1 MANVTNLRQGSK
13 GDDVK
18 KLQKALI
25 EAGYNVGG
33 TGADGVYGKN
43 TAAAVRQY
51 QKDNGLAV
59 DSIAGKNT
67 LGSLYKVPKID
78 PDALNPLAVGGVG
91 GAQIAAGKGPSALT
105 QWANADGEAGLP
117 AKTDLGSPAPSAP
130 TAKEEPK
137 EEQKQEQEVPATP
150 SAPSYGDFTYDDF
163 TYDDFTY
170 GDYAESDIVQQAN
183 ALLQQQIANKP
194 GAYQSRWE
202 GQIND
207 YLNQIMNRD
216 PFSYNFNDDALY
228 HQYKD
233 IYTQQGLM
241 AMMDTMGQ
249 ASAMPGGYGNSYAQ
263 TVGQQAYNQQ
273 LSQLNN
279 VLPELY
285 QMAFDRYAYEGDQL
299 KNNYNMLMDQ
309 ENMDYGKYMDAYNL
323 WQSERDYLAGR
334 YDSERDYD
342 YNKWADGRKYAY
354 DKYSDDRSYAY
365 DEWSSGRELA
375 YDDYVKKV
383 NMAYQQER
391 DAVEDA
397 QWQAE
402 FDEKNRQFNV
412 GQTDKT
418 GTTTD
423 DTDVPGYDNGDVS
436 ADKVAQIQEALGVEA
451 DGKWG
456 PKSSEAAGGMTAEEA
471 WEAYQNGK
479 FDQKDVADETGLTT
493 SRKDEIYDW
502 LESVLTNPKLSS
514 SFDPNKLVKGS
525 SFLTS
530 DAERN
535 YAMEIINFIA
545 TQR

>member
-1 MANVTNLRQGSK
+1 MAKKNLPLLRNGSR
-13 GDDVK
+13 GEDVK
-18 KLQKALI
+18 EVQVALT
-25 EAGYNVGG
+25 EAGYDVGKA
-33 TGADGVYGKN
+33 GADGVIGPDTVK
-43 TAAAVRQY
+43 AIKQF

-59 DSIAGKNT
+59 DGIVGPQTRGK
-67 LGSLYKVPKID
+67 LPASPKPTMTGTKPNLVTIGD
-78 PDALNPLAVGGVG
+78 VDNRMVQFSGDGQAIGTPPAEEAP
-91 GAQIAAGKGPSALT
+91 KGETPKGETPS
-105 QWANADGEAGLP
+105 GEAPKGETPSGEAP
-117 AKTDLGSPAPSAP
+117 ATTGSPSYGSF
-130 TAKEEPK
+130 TYDDF
-137 EEQKQEQEVPATP
+137 
-150 SAPSYGDFTYDDF
+150 SYGDFTYDD
-163 TYDDFTY
+163 
-170 GDYAESDIVQQAN
+170 YAQSEIVKQAN
-183 ALLQQQIANKP
+183 ALLQQQQANKP
-194 GAYQSRWE
+194 GAYQSQWQS
-202 GQIND
+202 QIDEYMNK
-207 YLNQIMNRD
+207 IMNRD
-216 PFSYNFNDDALY
+216 PFSYNFNEDALY

-233 IYTQQGLM
+233 IYTQNGLM

-249 ASAMPGGYGNSYAQ
+249 AAAMTGGYGNSYAQ

-299 KNNYNMLMDQ
+299 QNQYGMLMDR
-309 ENMDYGKYMDAYNL
+309 ENMDYGKYMDAFNI

-342 YNKWADGRKYAY
+342 YGKYIDDRKYAY
-354 DKYSDDRSYAY
+354 DKYSDDRKYAY

-412 GQTDKT
+412 NQTNET
-418 GTTTD
+418 STTTD
-423 DTDVPGYDNGDVS
+423 GTDVPGYDNGDVS
-436 ADKVAQIQEALGVEA
+436 ADKVKLIQEALGVTA

-456 PKSSEAAGGMTAEEA
+456 PNSSDAANGMTAEEA
-471 WEAYQNGK
+471 WEAYMNGK
-479 FDQKDVADETGLTT
+479 FDKEDAVDETGLTT
-493 SRKDEIYDW
+493 TRKDQIYDW
-502 LESVLTNPKLSS
+502 LEGVFTNPHLSA
-514 SFDPNKLVKGS
+514 SFDPNKLIKGS
-525 SFLTS
+525 SYLTS